1 MKINRLADYY
11 RDGIPGQKKP
21 HMVSLLSGKGG
32 VGKSTVAFNLA
43 AVLAEADEKCLLIDT
58 DWYFGNQHIL
68 ANITPRGTLLDC
80 IGNRNDT
87 KEAITEVNPNLHL
100 IASPSCA
107 VDPQEFEA
115 GSFAHFIADTHAL
128 FHNYDFIIIDTPS
141 GLIDLIRLA
150 ACTSDTNIIVVNP
163 ELTSIADSYGLFK
176 YLAKCNKNIAV
187 HLLINRVT
195 NSNDHEYIYQK
206 LAVTAERFLGILPYD
221 GGYLL
226 ADDAIVS
233 SVAQQKPLIGMAP
246 ASPAMDGLLFL
257 RNLLRY
263 ERGHGVEFN
272 RINLTENINSQKIL
286 ADIKE

>member
-1 MKINRLADYY
+1 MKINRLAEYY
-11 RDGIPGQKKP
+11 HEGIPEKRGP
-21 HMVSLLSGKGG
+21 HLVSLLSGKGG
-32 VGKSTVAFNLA
+32 VGKSTIAFNLA
-43 AVLAEADEKCLLIDT
+43 ATMAEADEKCLLIDT

-68 ANITPRGTLLDC
+68 ANVTPRGTLLDVT
-80 IGNRNDT
+80 GNRNDAE
-87 KEAITEVNPNLHL
+87 KAITEVNNNLHL

-107 VDPQEFEA
+107 VDPQDFEA
-115 GSFAHFIADTHAL
+115 GSFAHFAADIRSL
-128 FHNYDFIIIDTPS
+128 FHVYDFVILDTPS

-206 LAVTAERFLGILPYD
+206 LAVTADRFLGILPYD

-226 ADDAIVS
+226 EDDAIVA
-233 SVAQQKPLIGMAP
+233 SVAQQKPLIGLAP
-246 ASPAMDGLLFL
+246 PSPAMDGLLSL
-257 RNLLRY
+257 RNLLRG
-263 ERGHGVEFN
+263 ERAN
-272 RINLTENINSQKIL
+272 RAEYNRVNLSGNINSQRIL